1 MKLKILMLAASI
13 ALLASCGPSYR
24 VTDTS
29 TVGIDVPVVV
39 KKTFT
44 TAYPTATNVVW
55 SAYDASTLPI
65 DWDLTGWPAMDQ
77 SDYVVVFNMNND
89 KYYAYYDANGDWIG
103 TAYAVTDYKSLPS
116 GINTIIS
123 DKYPGY
129 TITNVDRVMQKDRMA
144 YEIQMKNGNSKSKLL
159 VDENGNIIKQKT
171 VTK

>member
-1 MKLKILMLAASI
+1 MKLKILILAASI
-13 ALLASCGPSYR
+13 ALFASCGPSYR

-44 TAYPTATNVVW
+44 TAYPTATGVVW
-55 SAYDASTLPI
+55 SAYDVSTLPI

-77 SDYVVVFNMNND
+77 SDYVVTFNMNND
-89 KYYAYYDANGDWIG
+89 KYYAYYDVNGDWIG
-103 TAYAVTDYKSLPS
+103 TAYVITDYKSLPS
-116 GINTIIS
+116 GINTMIS

-129 TITNVDRVMQKDRMA
+129 TITTVGRVMQKDRIA
-144 YEIQMKNGNSKSKLL
+144 YEIQMKNGNSKAKLL